1 MNLRSVDL
9 NLLVTFEA
17 VLTERSVSA
26 AAERLGVTQS
36 AVSHALRRRAV
47 FHDQLLVRGP
57 AGDRSVVARQFD
69 AALMLVGFKASRELL
84 EHLSGLDAGTVID
97 AAVRVLA
104 AVREQV
110 GDHVRHNTYFR
121 DFPSVCR
128 TLSISERSSRLAA
141 VACRHVA

>member
-36 AVSHALRRRAV
+36 AVSHALRRLRAV

-57 AGDRSVVARQFD
+57 AGMEPTPRALQIADVVSE
-69 AALMLVGFKASRELL
+69 ALGQ
-84 EHLSGLDAGTVID
+84 I
-97 AAVRVLA
+97 
-104 AVREQV
+104 EQV
-110 GDHVRHNTYFR
+110 ISQQRGFD
-121 DFPSVCR
+121 PGS
-128 TLSISERSSRLAA
+128 SERSFTVRAAIRGGENRTGRCTPQHNLAIEKRHRDGA
-141 VACRHVA
+141 VDNLDGPCDRVP